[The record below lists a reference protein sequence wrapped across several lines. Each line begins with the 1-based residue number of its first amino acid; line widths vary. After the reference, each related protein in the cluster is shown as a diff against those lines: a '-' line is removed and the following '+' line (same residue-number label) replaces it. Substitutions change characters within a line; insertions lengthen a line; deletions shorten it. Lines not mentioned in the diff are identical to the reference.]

1 MQVLSLNMVSKKPF
15 TPRGGEGHWQSFFFW
30 ETIFHPPGVVPE
42 STWLSNMVT
51 ITNPWDR
58 FLCNQIYPRI
68 ILQPVLEPEGPKG
81 FALTKGSMFI
91 SALSKSNT
99 LSNMVTK
106 NHRFLCNHIYPK
118 GLGPKRLGPKRLGP
132 KGPWREHLMVTQKSI
147 PGVCDPISPSPL
159 GPMPKGI
166 AFEGVKTGARP

>member
-1 MQVLSLNMVSKKPF
+1 
-15 TPRGGEGHWQSFFFW
+15 
-30 ETIFHPPGVVPE
+30 
-42 STWLSNMVT
+42 
-51 ITNPWDR
+51 
-58 FLCNQIYPRI
+58 
-68 ILQPVLEPEGPKG
+68 
-81 FALTKGSMFI
+81 MFI

-132 KGPWREHLMVTQKSI
+132 KRLGPKRLGPKRLGPKRLGPKRLGPKGPWREHLMVTQKSI
-147 PGVCDPISPSPL
+147 PGVCDHISPSPL